1 MAFLILGSGAREYA
15 IAKRLCRDT
24 QQAESIF
31 CVSTQENYGITLMG
45 ITTLITKKVDEIL
58 NFAIKKNVKY
68 VIPGGEIYLITD
80 LFYLFADHGIKF
92 VGPSKVSALL
102 ETDKIF
108 ARKLLEGSPLKQF
121 NPKFIEISAKN
132 FKNDTGSLFSVIA
145 EYPVIKPTGL
155 HSGKGVKIY
164 GIDFT
169 DARDAVD
176 YITYY
181 LNLGESLVLE
191 ELLEGTEFSLQ
202 SITNGEI
209 LFHSQPIMDF
219 KREGEG
225 NTGANTGSMG
235 CVCYRNGLL
244 PGITKKDITDAAQV
258 NQEAIKLI
266 NKYTKELNMT
276 QERYLGFIY
285 GSFMKTSTGL
295 KLIEFNARLG
305 DPESIPFIESYTGNF
320 RDLIV
325 SSVENTPEFY
335 SKNLFTPID
344 RTVVYIVPYSYP
356 RKSSREHYLD
366 LSRVNLNDLNT
377 FYYSNVH
384 LLKNTDLKMRFKMGG
399 SRAIAICV
407 RDHLEIPRIVNSM
420 SGDFKY
426 RTDIHTIETNIPN
439 SPTRFNYTDCG
450 VDVEKANNIVS
461 AIHERIGAT
470 QKVEHPRA
478 EVVSRL
484 GDFSGLVNL
493 KPDSQESTLVSTIDG
508 VGTKSSFTPKLYKEL
523 GRDTNLAFSN
533 LGRDIVNHCVNDM
546 LVKGGNPLMFL
557 DYIAASKL
565 EKSVVS
571 SIVSGMSAECIAHN
585 CFLIGGETAEMPGIY
600 TDGSYDIV
608 GTMIGSVAPED
619 IVNGDNIS
627 ETSRVWGIRSSS
639 PHTNGY
645 SAIRKC
651 YSENAEFNYY
661 CKTHGEFA
669 DWICAPHRCYLP
681 EIRQM
686 GIKNVLGMCHI
697 TGGGY
702 EDNLVRVLP
711 QTLGLRLKKEKIF
724 TPEWRTL
731 QDFMRLDDS
740 EMLKTFN
747 CGIGMVVFTDR
758 DTPVP
763 ENFIEIGEMF
773 ATDNS
778 SVQFN

>member
-15 IAKRLCRDT
+15 IAKRLYRDT
-24 QQAESIF
+24 QQGESIY
-31 CVSTQENYGITLMG
+31 CVSNQENYGMTLMG
-45 ITTLITKKVDEIL
+45 IKTLITENVNEIVEY
-58 NFAIKKNVKY
+58 AVKKNVKY
-68 VIPGGEIYLITD
+68 VIPGGESYLITD
-80 LFYLFADHGIKF
+80 LYYLFSKHGIEF
-92 VGPSKVSALL
+92 VGPSKFSALL
-102 ETDKIF
+102 ETDKLF
-108 ARKLLEGSPLKQF
+108 ARKLLANSPLKIF
-121 NPKFIEISAKN
+121 NPKFIEINSN
-132 FKNDTGSLFSVIA
+132 IDTQKLYKLIA

-169 DARDAVD
+169 DSRDAVD
-176 YITYY
+176 YITHY
-181 LNLGESLVLE
+181 LKLGESLVLE
-191 ELLEGTEFSLQ
+191 ELLEGTEFSFQ
-202 SITNGEI
+202 SITNGKI
-209 LFHSQPIMDF
+209 LYHSQPIMDF
-219 KREGEG
+219 KRVGEG

-235 CVCYRNGLL
+235 CVCYKNGLL
-244 PGITKKDITDAAQV
+244 PGINNGDIKDATFI
-258 NQEAIKLI
+258 NEEAIKLI
-266 NKYTKELNMT
+266 NKYTREHNMT
-276 QERYLGFIY
+276 EERYKGFIY
-285 GSFMKTSTGL
+285 GSFMKTSSGL

-305 DPESIPFIESYTGNF
+305 DPEGIPFIESYTGNF

-325 SSVENTPEFY
+325 SSVENTLDFY
-335 SKNLFTPID
+335 SKNQFSPID

-356 RKSSREHYLD
+356 KKSIKENYLD
-366 LSRVNLNDLNT
+366 LSRVKLNDLNT
-377 FYYSNVH
+377 FYYSNVF
-384 LLKNTDLKMRFKMGG
+384 LLKNTESKMRFKMGG
-399 SRAIAICV
+399 SRAIAISII
-407 RDHLEIPRIVNSM
+407 DHLEIPRIVNSM
-420 SGDFKY
+420 NGDFKY

-470 QKVEHPRA
+470 QRVEHPRA

-493 KPDSQESTLVSTIDG
+493 KTDSPESTLVSTIDG
-508 VGTKSSFTPKLYKEL
+508 VGTKSSFTPKLYDEL
-523 GRDTNLAFSN
+523 GRDTNVAFSN

-565 EKSVVS
+565 DKSVVS
-571 SIVSGMSAECIAHN
+571 AIVSGMSAECIAHN

-608 GTMIGSVAPED
+608 GTMIGSVAPDD
-619 IVNGDNIS
+619 IVNGDKIN

-681 EIRQM
+681 EIRQI

-724 TPEWRTL
+724 TPEWITL
-731 QDFMRLDDS
+731 QEHMRLDDTQ
-740 EMLKTFN
+740 MLKTFN
-747 CGIGMVVFTDR
+747 CGIGMVVFTER

-763 ENFIEIGEMF
+763 DNFIEIGEMF
-773 ATDNS
+773 ATDNT